1 MRSRRSQRQSP
12 KRDVEQV
19 RALEGR
25 SDFNS
30 EGIRP
35 RQIAGGRM
43 NQDAGGG
50 GLMEPSTDA
59 PADSESSMPAGFRW
73 TVPFSEQCHDAYIE

>member
-1 MRSRRSQRQSP
+1 MRARR
-12 KRDVEQV
+12 
-19 RALEGR
+19 GR

-30 EGIRP
+30 EGIQRL
-35 RQIAGGRM
+35 IAGGRM

-50 GLMEPSTDA
+50 GLREPSTDA
-59 PADSESSMPAGFRW
+59 PADSESSMPAGLGW

>member
-1 MRSRRSQRQSP
+1 
-12 KRDVEQV
+12 
-19 RALEGR
+19 
-25 SDFNS
+25 
-30 EGIRP
+30 
-35 RQIAGGRM
+35 M

-59 PADSESSMPAGFRW
+59 PADSESSMPAGLGW